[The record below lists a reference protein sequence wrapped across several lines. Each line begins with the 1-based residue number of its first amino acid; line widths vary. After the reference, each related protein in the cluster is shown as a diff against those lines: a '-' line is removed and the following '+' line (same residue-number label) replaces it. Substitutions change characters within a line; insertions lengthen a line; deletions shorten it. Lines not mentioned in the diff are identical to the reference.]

1 MIKIIPCSTKD
12 EVAVQAADIM
22 TDVIMANPSAVI
34 GLATGSSP
42 VGMYAELAK
51 RCRDGEI
58 SFKNIKSVN
67 LDEYVGLGEES
78 DQSYVYFMK
87 DNLFGKVDIKL
98 ENTNLPNGLA
108 EDTLAECKRYD
119 ELIAS
124 LGGVDIQVLGIGNNG
139 HIGFNEP
146 SDVFPYGTSV
156 VDLTDSTIEANS
168 RFFASRDLVPTKAI
182 SMGIGQIMSAK
193 KILLIAMGKAK
204 SEILEAAIF
213 GEVTPRVPAS
223 ILRFHSGEVT
233 VVADD
238 DALSVIREKH
248 PGAV

>member
-1 MIKIIPCSTKD
+1 M
-12 EVAVQAADIM
+12 
-22 TDVIMANPSAVI
+22 
-34 GLATGSSP
+34 
-42 VGMYAELAK
+42 
-51 RCRDGEI
+51 
-58 SFKNIKSVN
+58 
-67 LDEYVGLGEES
+67 
-78 DQSYVYFMK
+78 
-87 DNLFGKVDIKL
+87 
-98 ENTNLPNGLA
+98 
-108 EDTLAECKRYD
+108 AECKRYD